1 MRLIG
6 MVAVIAVLGAAGIAV
21 AQDAKA
27 VYDKRVAS
35 MRSNGQQMQAINRF
49 LRGEAEFGPAVVTAA
64 EQLDAN
70 AKDYASL
77 FTAGSN
83 VAGSRAKPEIWTNAA
98 DFQMKIAAYQAA
110 TANLA
115 AAAKGGDKT
124 AIQAAFG
131 PVGGQCGACHQ
142 GYQAPR

>member
-1 MRLIG
+1 MRLVG
-6 MVAVIAVLGAAGIAV
+6 MVAVLAVLGAAGIAV

-27 VYDKRVAS
+27 VHDKRVAT

-64 EQLDAN
+64 EQLDGN
-70 AKDYASL
+70 AKSYASL

-83 VAGSRAKPEIWTNAA
+83 VEGSRAKPEIWTNAT
-98 DFQMKIAAYQAA
+98 DFQMKIAAFQSA

-115 AAAKGGDKT
+115 TAAKGGDKAT
-124 AIQAAFG
+124 IQAAFG
-131 PVGGQCGACHQ
+131 PVGSQCGACHQ
-142 GYQAPR
+142 AYQAPR